1 MTIQDQY
8 IETIRQT
15 QETWAD
21 AVKSFTKDAQR
32 TFEKASPLFS
42 YVDPSKSIETLR
54 EAQETWADAV
64 KSFTNDAQRAFEQ
77 PSPLFSYVD
86 PSKSIDQVF
95 DFWEKSLEA
104 QRTVAKQLVGVSISA
119 GEKVRE
125 QVESVSALVRQ
136 NADSVG
142 QALREQ
148 ADSVTAAFQS
158 AAVSVSEQTYA
169 NLNKAELQDEL
180 GARDLPKTGNVD
192 ELRARLVA
200 DDLK

>member
-8 IETIRQT
+8 IETFRQT

-21 AVKSFTKDAQR
+21 V
-32 TFEKASPLFS
+32 
-42 YVDPSKSIETLR
+42 
-54 EAQETWADAV
+54 V
-64 KSFTNDAQRAFEQ
+64 KSFTNDTPWTFGQ
-77 PSPLFSYVD
+77 PSTLFSNYFD
-86 PSKSIDQVF
+86 PNKTIDQVF

-104 QRTVAKQLVGVSISA
+104 QRTVAKQLVGATISA

-125 QVESVSALVRQ
+125 QVESVSTVARQ
-136 NADSVG
+136 NADSFG

-148 ADSVTAAFQS
+148 ADTVTSTFQS
-158 AAVSVSEQTYA
+158 AADSVREQAAEQAAKTYDD
-169 NLNKAELQDEL
+169 LNKAELQDEL
-180 GARDLPKTGNVD
+180 GARNLPKTGNVD

>member
-8 IETIRQT
+8 IETFRQT
-15 QETWAD
+15 
-21 AVKSFTKDAQR
+21 
-32 TFEKASPLFS
+32 
-42 YVDPSKSIETLR
+42 
-54 EAQETWADAV
+54 QETWADAV
-64 KSFTNDAQRAFEQ
+64 KSFTNDAQRTFGQ

-86 PSKSIDQVF
+86 PNKTIDQVF
-95 DFWEKSLEA
+95 DFWEQSLEA
-104 QRTVAKQLVGVSISA
+104 QRTVAKQLVGASISA

-148 ADSVTAAFQS
+148 AESVTATFQS
-158 AAVSVSEQTYA
+158 AAAAVSEQTYH
-169 NLNKAELQDEL
+169 NLTKAELQEEL

-192 ELRARLVA
+192 ELRERLVA

>member
-8 IETIRQT
+8 IETFRQT
-15 QETWAD
+15 
-21 AVKSFTKDAQR
+21 
-32 TFEKASPLFS
+32 
-42 YVDPSKSIETLR
+42 
-54 EAQETWADAV
+54 QETWADAV

-77 PSPLFSYVD
+77 PSPVFSYVD
-86 PSKSIDQVF
+86 PNKTIDQVF

-104 QRTVAKQLVGVSISA
+104 QRTLAKQLVGASISA

-148 ADSVTAAFQS
+148 ADSVTAAFKS
-158 AAVSVSEQTYA
+158 AAAAASEQTYQ
-169 NLNKAELQDEL
+169 NLNKAELQEEL
-180 GARDLPKTGNVD
+180 GARNLPKNGTVD
-192 ELRARLVA
+192 ELRERLVA

>member
-8 IETIRQT
+8 IETFRQT

-21 AVKSFTKDAQR
+21 VVKSFTTD
-32 TFEKASPLFS
+32 
-42 YVDPSKSIETLR
+42 V
-54 EAQETWADAV
+54 
-64 KSFTNDAQRAFEQ
+64 QRAFGQ
-77 PSPLFSYVD
+77 PSTFFTFVD
-86 PSKSIDQVF
+86 PNETIDQVF

-104 QRTVAKQLVGVSISA
+104 QRTVAKQLVGATISA

-125 QVESVSALVRQ
+125 QVESVGAVVRQ

-142 QALREQ
+142 QAMREQ
-148 ADSVTAAFQS
+148 ADSVTTTLQSVAHS
-158 AAVSVSEQTYA
+158 AADAARAQTAKAYDD
-169 NLNKAELQDEL
+169 LNKAELQEEL